1 MPGRT
6 SERASRDCRQSHFIF
21 VKRSGNKQRL
31 VPGRHNPRYR
41 ALTEISR
48 AVLELIG
55 TGAGIPRA
63 PAPLTGVIATA
74 PEALSKRS
82 LVSSCRERCLVVI
95 PALNEEAT
103 VGDVVQNFRGRG
115 FERIRVIDNGST
127 DATAERA
134 SAAGAEVFNEP
145 RCGYG
150 RACRRGLE
158 NIPHGVAWILFCD
171 ADGSDN
177 LDDLDLMIAAADDA
191 DFVLGNRF
199 ATKAGRDAMPPV
211 QRFGNQLVSKLIERG
226 WGFRFADFGP
236 MRLIRRCA
244 LETIDMRHHG
254 FGWNVVMQIRA
265 LEAGFKIKEVPV
277 RYRARQGGRSK
288 ISGNLLAAVCAGF
301 GILQAVARLYFA
313 PRRESSG

>member
-1 MPGRT
+1 MIVT
-6 SERASRDCRQSHFIF
+6 
-21 VKRSGNKQRL
+21 
-31 VPGRHNPRYR
+31 
-41 ALTEISR
+41 
-48 AVLELIG
+48 AV
-55 TGAGIPRA
+55 
-63 PAPLTGVIATA
+63 
-74 PEALSKRS
+74 EALPESRPIAHS
-82 LVSSCRERCLVVI
+82 LRDSCLVVV

-103 VGDVVQNFRGRG
+103 IESVITRLRRQGFR
-115 FERIRVIDNGST
+115 RIRVIDNGSS

-134 SAAGAEVFNEP
+134 RAAGAEVLSEP

-150 RACRRGLE
+150 QACRRGLQ
-158 NIPHGVAWILFCD
+158 NIPRGIVWILFCD

-177 LDDLDLMIAAADDA
+177 LDDVDLMIAAAGDA
-191 DFVLGNRF
+191 DLVLGDRF
-199 ATKAGRDAMPPV
+199 ATKSGREAMTLV

-265 LEAGFKIKEVPV
+265 IEAGFRIREVPV
-277 RYRARQGGRSK
+277 RYRMRQGGKSK

-313 PRRESSG
+313 PRRAASI

>member
-1 MPGRT
+1 MIVT
-6 SERASRDCRQSHFIF
+6 VLEEWASRANRKGKFHDS
-21 VKRSGNKQRL
+21 
-31 VPGRHNPRYR
+31 
-41 ALTEISR
+41 
-48 AVLELIG
+48 
-55 TGAGIPRA
+55 
-63 PAPLTGVIATA
+63 
-74 PEALSKRS
+74 
-82 LVSSCRERCLVVI
+82 CLVVI

-103 VGDVVQNFRGRG
+103 IAGVVRKLRQCG
-115 FERIRVIDNGST
+115 FHRIRVIDNGST
-127 DATAERA
+127 DATAHRA
-134 SAAGAEVFNEP
+134 RTAGAEVLREP

-158 NIPHGVAWILFCD
+158 NIPRGVAWILFCD

-199 ATKAGRDAMPPV
+199 ATKAGREAMTRV

-236 MRLIRRCA
+236 MRLIRRRA

-265 LEAGFKIKEVPV
+265 IEAGFRIKEVPV
-277 RYRARQGGRSK
+277 RYRVRQGGRSK
-288 ISGNLLAAVCAGF
+288 ISGNVLAAVCAGF

-313 PRRESSG
+313 PRRAASI